1 MPRVPRVEDFG
12 VGVSSAIA
20 VAAAASASAIGVAAV
35 MGVCGGVG
43 VAEVGD
49 PGWGSVARFCL

>member
-12 VGVSSAIA
+12 VGVSSA
-20 VAAAASASAIGVAAV
+20 AAMGVAAV

-43 VAEVGD
+43 DVEVGD
-49 PGWGSVARFCL
+49 SGWGSVARVCL

>member
-12 VGVSSAIA
+12 VGVSSAA
-20 VAAAASASAIGVAAV
+20 ASAIGVAAV

>member
-12 VGVSSAIA
+12 VGVSSAVA
-20 VAAAASASAIGVAAV
+20 VAAAASAIGVAAV

-49 PGWGSVARFCL
+49 SGWGSVARVCL